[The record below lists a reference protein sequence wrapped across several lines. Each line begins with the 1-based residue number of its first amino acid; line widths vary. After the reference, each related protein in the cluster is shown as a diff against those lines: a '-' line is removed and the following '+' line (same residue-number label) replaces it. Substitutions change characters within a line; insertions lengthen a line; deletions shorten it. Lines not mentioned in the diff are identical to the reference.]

1 MAITTSE
8 KQDTVDSQ
16 TKREHEKYK
25 HLLEQAKT
33 LAPLPTAVAH
43 PCDESLVRK
52 GVKLLSAIL
61 PTLVW
66 QVHCNSSWRTVTW
79 FKSEIK
85 CP

>member
-1 MAITTSE
+1 MAIMTSE
-8 KQDTVDSQ
+8 KQDSVDSQ

-25 HLLEQAKT
+25 HLLEQAKA

-61 PTLVW
+61 LIGMAGTLKLKLANRYLV
-66 QVHCNSSWRTVTW
+66 
-79 FKSEIK
+79 
-85 CP
+85 